1 MAISFKSV
9 GNKTTARKF
18 TRTRSP
24 VPIGIKTP
32 LELGTGRSGLFKMH
46 FNLPDT
52 IHDNLRNLIMTNNG
66 ERLGRYDFGANL
78 RELTTELVAKDS
90 FDAEAMMRINQTAG
104 KFMPF
109 VELET
114 FDSKFYRI
122 AGSSVELDLLPD
134 EGIAKIE
141 IEITYNVPKLRIAG
155 KKLGLTIFTIG

>member
-9 GNKTTARKF
+9 GDKTTARKF
-18 TRTRSP
+18 TRTRDST
-24 VPIGIKTP
+24 PIGIKTP
-32 LELGTGRSGLFKMH
+32 LELGEGRSGLFKMH

-52 IHDNLRNLIMTNNG
+52 IHDNFRNLIMTNSG

-78 RELTTELVAKDS
+78 RELTTELIAKES
-90 FDAEAMMRINQTAG
+90 FDAEAMLRISHATK
-104 KFMPF
+104 KFMAF

-122 AGSSVELDLLPD
+122 KGSEKELDLLPD

-141 IEITYNVPKLRIAG
+141 IEITYNVPKLRIVG
-155 KKLGLTIFTIG
+155 KKLGVTIFAVG